1 MFVRKFAAS
10 TFQNDRLARFLSSIM
25 SNIELQTKLDLKVD
39 LPTSPPLSV
48 QFYQHVILTY
58 CTMYIIGVNFL
69 KKIVNLPRCN
79 THMSSR
85 PLLWFAALF
94 FECNY
99 F

>member
-58 CTMYIIGVNFL
+58 IVHHWGQFSQKKIYQATSSKL
-69 KKIVNLPRCN
+69 KKKSFNFIKPQ
-79 THMSSR
+79 
-85 PLLWFAALF
+85 FKF
-94 FECNY
+94 F
-99 F
+99 

>member
-58 CTMYIIGVNFL
+58 IVHHWGQFSQ
-69 KKIVNLPRCN
+69 KKIVNPSRCN